1 MNNAPQELAATIARV
16 PAGSERNER
25 SAVALRANGDF
36 TLPKIEGRPLEKRVF
51 TATYYDTPER
61 RLARAGI
68 TLRRRLENG
77 NNVWELELPREPEA
91 LKLDAPGGPAKPP
104 PLFARLLTGV
114 VRGVDLEEV
123 RTIRTRR
130 AGVRVASGG
139 LETVEALVDS
149 ISVLDGRRV
158 EEEFTEI
165 SLRPLDSD
173 TRRLR
178 LLSKELCRAGAQPLR
193 PRRSGDSLSDAR
205 GATAIKA
212 TLERQLALI
221 LARDPAVR
229 LGDDVEDVHQMR
241 VATRR
246 FRAVLRAAR
255 PFFADGRAENVRA
268 ELGWLADLLGSVR
281 DLDVLIGRAREER
294 ARLDVSE
301 QAGAAYV
308 IDLLVT
314 ERESARARLVA
325 GMRTKRYMRLLGR
338 LEDVANHPPLGDEDM
353 RLDRLA
359 RNEFKKLR
367 KAASALTERSTDEEV
382 HRIRVRAKRARY
394 TAELAEPAVGKR
406 ATRFIRRAKRFQDV
420 AGELQD
426 AVVAEDRI
434 RSLSDRIDRP
444 DAAFAAGRLVERAR
458 VRRATARNALPGAL
472 TALEKS
478 GQRVWA

>member
-1 MNNAPQELAATIARV
+1 MNNAPQEVAATIARV

-91 LKLDAPGGPAKPP
+91 LNLDAPGGPSGPP
-104 PLFARLLTGV
+104 PVLARLLTGV
-114 VRGVDLEEV
+114 VRGVPLREV

-130 AGVRVASGG
+130 AGVRVVSGG
-139 LETVEALVDS
+139 LETVEALFDS

-178 LLSKELCRAGAQPLR
+178 ALSKELCRAGAQRRRRR
-193 PRRSGDSLSDAR
+193 PASDSRADAA
-205 GATAIKA
+205 GAGEVKA
-212 TLERQLALI
+212 MLERQLALI
-221 LARDPAVR
+221 LAHDPAVR
-229 LGDDVEDVHQMR
+229 LGDDSEDVHQLR

-255 PFFADGRAENVRA
+255 PFFTDGRAEGARA
-268 ELGWLADLLGSVR
+268 ELRWLADLLGSVR
-281 DLDVLIGRAREER
+281 DLDVLIERAREER

-301 QAGAAYV
+301 QAGAAHV

-314 ERESARARLVA
+314 EREAARARLVTA
-325 GMRTKRYMRLLGR
+325 MRTKRYMRLLGR
-338 LEDVANHPPLGDEDM
+338 IEELVDRPLVGDEDV
-353 RLDRLA
+353 RVGKLA
-359 RNEFKKLR
+359 RSEFKKLS
-367 KAASALTERSTDEEV
+367 KAASALTEEATDDEL
-382 HRIRVRAKRARY
+382 HRIRVRVKRARY

-406 ATRFIRRAKRFQDV
+406 ATRFIRRAKRVQDV

-434 RSLSDRIDRP
+434 RALADRIDRP

-458 VRRATARNALPGAL
+458 ARRAAAREAFPKAWA
-472 TALEKS
+472 ALEKS

>member
-1 MNNAPQELAATIARV
+1 VNNAPQELAATIARV

-91 LKLDAPGGPAKPP
+91 LKLDAPGGPSGPP
-104 PLFARLLTGV
+104 PVLARLLTGV
-114 VRGVDLEEV
+114 VRGVPLEEV

-130 AGVRVASGG
+130 AGVRVVSGG
-139 LETVEALVDS
+139 LETVEALFDS

-178 LLSKELCRAGAQPLR
+178 ALSKELCRAGAQP
-193 PRRSGDSLSDAR
+193 RRRASDSRSDAA
-205 GATAIKA
+205 GAAEVKA

-221 LARDPAVR
+221 LAHDPAVR
-229 LGDDVEDVHQMR
+229 LGDDSEDVHQLR

-255 PFFADGRAENVRA
+255 PFFTDGRAEGVRA
-268 ELGWLADLLGSVR
+268 ELRWLADLLGSVR
-281 DLDVLIGRAREER
+281 DLDVLIERTREER
-294 ARLDVSE
+294 AGLDPSE
-301 QAGAAYV
+301 QAGTAHLV
-308 IDLLVT
+308 DLLVA
-314 ERESARARLVA
+314 EREAARARLVTA
-325 GMRTKRYMRLLGR
+325 MRTKRYMRLLGR
-338 LEDVANHPPLGDEDM
+338 LEELVDRPLVGDEDM
-353 RLDRLA
+353 RVGKLA
-359 RNEFKKLR
+359 RSEFKKLS
-367 KAASALTERSTDEEV
+367 KAASALTEEATDAEL
-382 HRIRVRAKRARY
+382 HRIRVRVKRARY

-406 ATRFIRRAKRFQDV
+406 ATRFIRRAKRVQDV

-426 AVVAEDRI
+426 AVVAEERI
-434 RSLSDRIDRP
+434 RALGDRIDRP

-458 VRRATARNALPGAL
+458 ARRAAAREAFPKAWA
-472 TALEKS
+472 ALEKS

>member
-1 MNNAPQELAATIARV
+1 M

-36 TLPKIEGRPLEKRVF
+36 ALPKIEGRPLEKRVF
-51 TATYYDTPER
+51 TATYYDTPQR

-68 TLRRRLENG
+68 TLRRRMENG
-77 NNVWELELPREPEA
+77 NNVWELELPREPES
-91 LKLDAPGGPAKPP
+91 LRLDAPGGPAEPP
-104 PLFARLLTGV
+104 PLLARLLTGV

-123 RTIRTRR
+123 RTTRTRR

-139 LETVEALVDS
+139 LETVEALIDS

-178 LLSKELCRAGAQPLR
+178 ALSKELCRAGAQPLR
-193 PRRSGDSLSDAR
+193 PKRVGDAPSDAP
-205 GATAIKA
+205 GAAAIKA
-212 TLERQLALI
+212 MLARQLELI

-229 LGDDVEDVHQMR
+229 LGDDSEDVHQLR

-255 PFFADGRAENVRA
+255 PFFRDGRADAVRA

-281 DLDVLIGRAREER
+281 DLDILIGRAREER
-294 ARLDVSE
+294 ARLDISE
-301 QAGAAYV
+301 QAGAAHV
-308 IDLLVT
+308 IDLLVA
-314 ERESARARLVA
+314 ERESARARLVL
-325 GMRTKRYMRLLGR
+325 GMRAKRYMRLLGR
-338 LEDVANHPPLGDEDM
+338 LEEVADHPPLGGEDV

-367 KAASALTERSTDEEV
+367 KAASALTEHSTDEEI

-426 AVVAEDRI
+426 AVMAEERI

-458 VRRATARNALPGAL
+458 ARRATARDALPGAW